1 MKFKFLD
8 LTRFDYLLTMYN
20 LINSQFPEPTQI
32 LIEST
37 FFQIYATLEEV
48 LYGECKQQ
56 IIKKNASI
64 IRFEPA
70 LKEQGFNLNNEAW
83 DKLVEIA
90 KIRNCLI
97 HGNGRIDQ
105 DKYGEDTKATIT
117 SLNRNAKTQLV
128 EFIDSKTLIEGSFKI
143 KAEFLVYFV
152 NQIKIFAH

>member
-1 MKFKFLD
+1 MQ
-8 LTRFDYLLTMYN
+8 TANY
-20 LINSQFPEPTQI
+20 
-32 LIEST
+32 
-37 FFQIYATLEEV
+37 
-48 LYGECKQQ
+48 
-56 IIKKNASI
+56 KKNASI

>member
-20 LINSQFPEPTQI
+20 LINSQFPEPNQI

-48 LYGECKQQ
+48 LYGECNQQ

-105 DKYGEDTKATIT
+105 DKYGEDTEDVDVPTVTNKEVQPPSAEQTET
-117 SLNRNAKTQLV
+117 V
-128 EFIDSKTLIEGSFKI
+128 ETPI
-143 KAEFLVYFV
+143 A
-152 NQIKIFAH
+152 NP